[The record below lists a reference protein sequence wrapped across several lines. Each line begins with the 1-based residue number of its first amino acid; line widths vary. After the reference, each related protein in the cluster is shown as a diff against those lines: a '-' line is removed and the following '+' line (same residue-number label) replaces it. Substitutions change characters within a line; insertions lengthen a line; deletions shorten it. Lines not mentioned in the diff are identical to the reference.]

1 MSDPVENLEFIFKKH
16 DANKPKSLYSDNK
29 QQNQNNLKPQDV
41 ISSVFKQLKA
51 IQCADS
57 VTNKSSV
64 NKDFLKFKKSN
75 FLSVNNLPVY
85 EEVPK
90 SAKFDTQCVS
100 DTQLIN
106 LIEDAEIV
114 DTHRGMT
121 QEFETTFCHNTEKE
135 NFIDYKSEE
144 VDGKGSKERGKE
156 MEKMVTIEE
165 NRDVINDNI
174 AEDRTI
180 VNGENNED
188 IDMELGVISPIM
200 CSNNVL
206 DTVSKTDTQDSNIE
220 YTQVEDFSQIL
231 DDAIETDIDKSIE
244 RPLSPIIFH
253 KNIKIK
259 SKTPSPLVFALDKF
273 EQFEKI
279 AVPILESDNDLTTVK
294 RVINSQILN
303 KELHIPIGEDIQIN
317 EGDFS
322 AIESKDFKE
331 INILKDKT
339 VELKI
344 HPIKSLD
351 SDTYLE
357 FIELDKATS
366 DDLIK
371 KVMNEDFEKLS
382 TKAESEILK
391 DEILFSS
398 DEEENYV
405 HKSYQDL
412 PFTCAL
418 ETSFYNQSDVL
429 DKTMY
434 VGFQTASN
442 KSIQVFTESFSHA
455 KSILSGEITIT
466 DMVNNC
472 DREKNKELGDLD
484 GQAKMDFDAE
494 EKEFNFRQTELP
506 ELKTSNSIK
515 SIEDKLPSNK
525 KFEGFKTASKKEIK
539 LSQKALARCKKVFQD
554 IDLNEDFES
563 KIDEEYLEEEIARE
577 SEKIKEVTNSPSRE
591 ISKNI
596 PEEDIQNIDDVI
608 IQEFENI
615 EMSLKED
622 KEPDKYKANSGF
634 KTASNKDIKISD
646 TALSKIK
653 DIFKDIDFEED
664 LNEHDNIV
672 VNAENNSFET
682 KDEQDLTNTNLV
694 GFKTASNKKI
704 NISEEALTKTK
715 SIFDNIDSV
724 QLPNKSNQKLEKE
737 KQDTKDYEQPS
748 TSKAVFVGF
757 KTANNK
763 NINISEQA
771 LAKTKNIFKDLDA
784 VKLPQKN
791 KKDIKDNTS
800 ENNTINEHSNN
811 KTGVD
816 VIKGTN
822 NDNPID
828 VIDDNDNIF
837 EGIHSQ
843 EFQVPMEMDTYSP
856 KKDKI
861 DNNECDSELNGPSTS
876 KCSFVGFKT
885 ANNKNIQI
893 SAAALSKTKNI
904 FKDIDSEDFK
914 FPDKGK
920 NKDGNIYEADK
931 EDKTPANGLNFGGF
945 KTANNKAI
953 KISNSDLAKTRNI
966 FQDIDSDDFKFPSKV
981 KNNISERTIENDR
994 RNIDENTDFNKPSTS
1009 TESFVGFKTANN
1021 RKISIS
1027 KEALAKTKN
1036 IFNDIDTVKFPE
1048 KLDKLSSII
1057 KPIENDNIVNEKLK
1071 TIEDEDFNKPSTSIA
1086 GIKGFMTASNKKV
1099 AISEESLAKTRN
1111 IFQDI
1116 DAVDVNI
1123 PEGHTKNEFT
1133 DKEDVNIELNEPSTS
1148 KLGFVGFKTAN
1159 NRNIKIS
1166 KQALEKTKNIFKDI
1180 DANDFGFSKDTGRE
1194 IINEGKSVYPEP
1206 EDTPSIT
1213 SKGFVGFKTANN
1225 KVINISE
1232 TALLKTKN
1240 IFKDLGSVEI
1250 QNSKKAKTDYPDI
1263 VIDDDNIKFNQDKG
1277 DDNTKF
1283 NIPEHNIPTFQG
1295 FQTAS
1300 NKQVKISAE
1309 ALIKSRKI
1317 FQDIN
1322 TSEEFDSKENNT
1334 IIDSNKETFDANKEK
1349 TNKHEDNIDTNTK
1362 SSPIFKGFQTA
1373 NKKAV
1378 KVSKEALAKSRKLFE
1393 NLNTDDDIEPPFHGF
1408 PTTNNKKVES
1418 LKDLI
1423 KPTTSLEGNKKT
1435 KNNFKGFQT
1444 ASDKKVCISAEALVE
1459 SRKLFE
1465 DFDNND
1471 LINKESN
1478 TNNIKFGFKTA
1489 TNRDIKVSDE
1499 ALARTK
1505 RLFSDIDDVK
1515 DSLKNEVNISDIIN
1529 TQVLNNFDESL
1540 HTEDF
1545 FENEVKSKRSGS
1557 PILSCPRAKRRKK
1570 FEIPYSQKI
1579 KEPEIIKIPSET
1591 KDVNKII
1598 FTKDYKKHKTLKLK
1612 DLAKLSNQ
1620 NEDKIDPYLL
1630 KFTFENLLEFKF
1642 DKNRNDIS
1650 NEVMTIEKLKELFQ
1664 NAVNDKLIPKGWLD
1678 NHLKLILWKLI
1689 SYEFKFKMSNV
1700 CNARNVIDQ
1709 LKYRYD
1715 KELYNAQRSAL
1726 RKIFEKDDVPS
1737 KTLVLFVAGI
1747 FENGV
1752 SVASPTTDNLDLL
1765 LSDGWYCIMTTIDK
1779 MLAQLVCQ
1787 GKIVVG
1793 TKLVTNGAEL
1803 VNCEPGISPW
1813 EDTSAVRLKIF
1824 GNSTR
1829 RAHWD
1834 ARLGYHGNG
1843 AMLSQ
1848 LSSVRVDGGKVARLR
1863 VFVTRVYPGLYVEK
1877 FEDGSTVTRSE
1888 RLEHLHQM
1896 KSEAERQ
1903 AAMEK
1908 IYEEVEKEFADEDSQ
1923 DSEGFSELSSKRP
1936 CLDSGSQIA
1945 KLMKTSKDPSE
1956 FRAGLTASQSRLLEA
1971 HNSKKREDLLQNIQ
1985 QKIRDRIEK
1994 TGVGGSRNVVT
2005 LLKIRVAGVR
2015 EKSGVEVVKG
2025 MMSIWKPADAV
2036 LDIIKEGAW
2045 IDVLNVVPTA
2055 VRYSEIQISAGRQSV
2070 FSKSKYKESEIFK
2083 PYTNLLKRNC
2093 FTIKDLA
2100 KNTTMTTD
2108 YNEIDTVGFIFLID
2122 PSVRDFDSNK
2132 QPFQNIFLADA
2143 DKNIICINFWGGL
2156 KKFGYQNV
2164 LDTGQIVACFNLQKR
2179 AGNTRK
2185 SIPQYRVTEFT
2196 YFTKTP
2202 KNENARNLL
2211 DNLSKKFLSLDRR
2224 KFIEDCVILKNN
2236 FAVLKA
2242 NNENISPYRIN
2253 NSDFNISKNKMFI
2266 DSPLARPSNIDS
2278 NFNLTGLDF
2287 ESTFKQTDSQ
2297 NLSEEVL
2304 LRKRKVNE
2312 KIARLKMY
2320 GEPPPL
2326 STIHIINKSKNASNS
2341 YKSPLNRNTNISKI
2355 TTENPKN
2362 KTQLS
2367 NSKSDSSINVASVI
2381 KTPEKGVNLNESV
2394 PRSPLLN
2401 RTYVKSVNPVKIN
2414 FDVRDNND
2422 SNVDH
2427 FAEEFDGSPPLSLD

>member
-90 SAKFDTQCVS
+90 PAKFDTQCVS

-121 QEFETTFCHNTEKE
+121 QEFETTFCHNTERE
-135 NFIDYKSEE
+135 NFIDYKTEA
-144 VDGKGSKERGKE
+144 VDGKGSKERDKE
-156 MEKMVTIEE
+156 EEKMVMVEE

-180 VNGENNED
+180 DDRENNED
-188 IDMELGVISPIM
+188 IDMELISPIM
-200 CSNNVL
+200 CSNNIL
-206 DTVSKTDTQDSNIE
+206 DTDSKTDTQENNIQ
-220 YTQVEDFSQIL
+220 YTQVEDISPIL
-231 DDAIETDIDKSIE
+231 DDVIETDIDKSIE

-279 AVPILESDNDLTTVK
+279 AVPILESDNDLANVK
-294 RVINSQILN
+294 HVINSQILN
-303 KELHIPIGEDIQIN
+303 KELNIPIGEDIQMN
-317 EGDFS
+317 EEDFGTVL
-322 AIESKDFKE
+322 ESKDFKE

-351 SDTYLE
+351 SDTDLE

-398 DEEENYV
+398 DEEDNYV

-472 DREKNKELGDLD
+472 DREKNKDLGDLD
-484 GQAKMDFDAE
+484 GQAKMDLDDV
-494 EKEFNFRQTELP
+494 EKDFNIGRMELP
-506 ELKTSNSIK
+506 EFKPSSNSK
-515 SIEDKLPSNK
+515 GIEDKLPINNNLG
-525 KFEGFKTASKKEIK
+525 GFKTASKKEIK
-539 LSQKALARCKKVFQD
+539 LSQKALARYKKVFQD

-563 KIDEEYLEEEIARE
+563 KIDEEYLEEEVTRE
-577 SEKIKEVTNSPSRE
+577 TENKNGVTNSPSKE
-591 ISKNI
+591 ISKNTA
-596 PEEDIQNIDDVI
+596 EEDIQNIDDVI

-622 KEPDKYKANSGF
+622 KEPDKKIASSGF

-653 DIFKDIDFEED
+653 YIFKDIDFEED
-664 LNEHDNIV
+664 LSEHANKDIS
-672 VNAENNSFET
+672 AENNNQKTEE
-682 KDEQDLTNTNLV
+682 KQDLTNTNLV

-704 NISEEALTKTK
+704 NISKEAITKTK
-715 SIFDNIDSV
+715 SIFDNIDTV
-724 QLPNKSNQKLEKE
+724 NLPNKSNPKLEKAI
-737 KQDTKDYEQPS
+737 QDTKDYEKPS

-771 LAKTKNIFKDLDA
+771 LAKTKNIFKDLDT
-784 VKLPQKN
+784 VELPKKN
-791 KKDIKDNTS
+791 KKDIQNNTS

-811 KTGVD
+811 KTGVGD
-816 VIKGTN
+816 IKGTN

-843 EFQVPMEMDTYSP
+843 EFQVPMEMDTHSP
-856 KKDKI
+856 KKDKN
-861 DNNECDSELNGPSTS
+861 DKNECDTELNEPSTS
-876 KCSFVGFKT
+876 KRSFVGFKT
-885 ANNKNIQI
+885 ANNKNIKI

-920 NKDGNIYEADK
+920 NKDDK
-931 EDKTPANGLNFGGF
+931 EEITPTKELNFGGF

-953 KISNSDLAKTRNI
+953 KISDSALAKTNNI
-966 FQDIDSDDFKFPSKV
+966 FQGIDSDDFKFPSKV
-981 KNNISERTIENDR
+981 NSNISEKTIEDDR
-994 RNIDENTDFNKPSTS
+994 TNIDENTDFSKPSTS

-1021 RKISIS
+1021 RKIAIS

-1048 KLDKLSSII
+1048 KLDKESSIV
-1057 KPIENDNIVNEKLK
+1057 KPIEDNNIVNEIIK
-1071 TIEDEDFNKPSTSIA
+1071 TIEDEDFNKPSTSKASFI
-1086 GIKGFMTASNKKV
+1086 GFMTANNKKI

-1111 IFQDI
+1111 IFKDI
-1116 DAVDVNI
+1116 DATDIKI
-1123 PEGHTKNEFT
+1123 PEEYKKNEVIE
-1133 DKEDVNIELNEPSTS
+1133 KEDVNIELNEPSTS
-1148 KLGFVGFKTAN
+1148 KTGFVGFKTAN
-1159 NRNIKIS
+1159 NRNINVS

-1180 DANDFGFSKDTGRE
+1180 DANDFEFSKDTDGE
-1194 IINEGKSVYPEP
+1194 IINEGKSAYPEP
-1206 EDTPSIT
+1206 KDTPSIT

-1240 IFKDLGSVEI
+1240 IFKDLGSAEI
-1250 QNSKKAKTDYPDI
+1250 QNTKKVKKDYPDI
-1263 VIDDDNIKFNQDKG
+1263 EINDDNIKPCEDKG
-1277 DDNTKF
+1277 DDNTNF
-1283 NIPEHNIPTFQG
+1283 DIPEHNIPKFQG

-1300 NKQVKISAE
+1300 NKQFKISNE
-1309 ALIKSRKI
+1309 ALTKSRKI
-1317 FQDIN
+1317 FQDI
-1322 TSEEFDSKENNT
+1322 DSVENNT
-1334 IIDSNKETFDANKEK
+1334 IFDLNKETFDANKEK
-1349 TNKHEDNIDTNTK
+1349 NNKHEDNIDTNTK

-1373 NKKAV
+1373 NKKPV

-1393 NLNTDDDIEPPFHGF
+1393 GLNTDDDIEPPFHGF

-1423 KPTTSLEGNKKT
+1423 EAKTSLEGNKKT
-1435 KNNFKGFQT
+1435 NNNFKGFQT
-1444 ASDKKVCISAEALVE
+1444 ASDKKVCISAEALVK

-1471 LINKESN
+1471 LKNKVN
-1478 TNNIKFGFKTA
+1478 TPNIKFGFKTG
-1489 TNRDIKVSDE
+1489 TNKDIKVSDE
-1499 ALARTK
+1499 ALIRTK

-1515 DSLKNEVNISDIIN
+1515 DSLKDIDKNEVNVSDIID
-1529 TQVLNNFDESL
+1529 TQVLNNFNESL

-1545 FENEVKSKRSGS
+1545 FESEVKSKRSGS
-1557 PILSCPRAKRRKK
+1557 PILSCPRAKKRKK

-1591 KDVNKII
+1591 KDINKIV
-1598 FTKDYKKHKTLKLK
+1598 TKDYKKNKTLKLK
-1612 DLAKLSNQ
+1612 DLAKLSD
-1620 NEDKIDPYLL
+1620 EKEVKIDPYIIN
-1630 KFTFENLLEFKF
+1630 FTFENVLQFKF

-1650 NEVMTIEKLKELFQ
+1650 NEVMTIEKLKEMFQ
-1664 NAVNDKLIPKGWLD
+1664 NSVNDKLIPKGWLD

-1689 SYEFKFKMSNV
+1689 SYEVKFKLQRV

-1737 KTLVLFVAGI
+1737 KTLVLCVAGI

-1752 SVASPTTDNLDLL
+1752 NVASPTTDNLELL

-1803 VNCEPGISPW
+1803 VNCEQGISPW

-1863 VFVTRVYPGLYVEK
+1863 VLVTRVYPALYVEK

-1896 KSEAERQ
+1896 KSETERQ
-1903 AAMEK
+1903 AVMEK

-1923 DSEGFSELSSKRP
+1923 DSEGFSEMSNKRP

-1945 KLMKTSKDPSE
+1945 KFMKTSKDPGE

-1971 HNSKKREDLLQNIQ
+1971 HNSKKREDLLHNIQ

-2015 EKSGVEVVKG
+2015 EKSGVDVVKG

-2070 FSKSKYKESEIFK
+2070 FSKSKYKEPETFK

-2122 PSVRDFDSNK
+2122 PSIRDFDSNK

-2164 LDTGQIVACFNLQKR
+2164 LDTGQMISCFNLQKR

-2253 NSDFNISKNKMFI
+2253 NTDFNISKNKMFI
-2266 DSPLARPSNIDS
+2266 DSPLAKPSNKDS

-2297 NLSEEVL
+2297 NLSEVVL

-2341 YKSPLNRNTNISKI
+2341 YKSPLNSNKNISKI

-2367 NSKSDSSINVASVI
+2367 NSKPDSSINVASVI
-2381 KTPEKGVNLNESV
+2381 KTPEKGVNLNESAS
-2394 PRSPLLN
+2394 RSPLLN

-2422 SNVDH
+2422 STVDH

>member
-1 MSDPVENLEFIFKKH
+1 MSDPVENLEFIFKKQ
-16 DANKPKSLYSDNK
+16 DANRPKSLYSDNK
-29 QQNQNNLKPQDV
+29 QQNQVNLKPQDV

-57 VTNKSSV
+57 VPNKSSV
-64 NKDFLKFKKSN
+64 NKDLLKFKKSN

-90 SAKFDTQCVS
+90 PAKFDTQCVS

-114 DTHRGMT
+114 DGHRGMT
-121 QEFETTFCHNTEKE
+121 QEFETTFCHHTEKE
-135 NFIDYKSEE
+135 NSNEYKSEE
-144 VDGKGSKERGKE
+144 VYDKGSKERDKE
-156 MEKMVTIEE
+156 VEKMVTVEE
-165 NRDVINDNI
+165 NRDSVNGNI

-180 VNGENNED
+180 VNQEKNED
-188 IDMELGVISPIM
+188 VDMELGVISPIM

-206 DTVSKTDTQDSNIE
+206 DTDSKIDTQNSNIE
-220 YTQVEDFSQIL
+220 YTQVEEFSPIL

-279 AVPILESDNDLTTVK
+279 SVPILEGDDDLTTVK

-303 KELHIPIGEDIQIN
+303 KELHIPIGEDIQID

-322 AIESKDFKE
+322 TVESKDFKE

-339 VELKI
+339 IELKI
-344 HPIKSLD
+344 FPIKSQD
-351 SDTYLE
+351 SDTDLE

-466 DMVNNC
+466 DLVNNC

-484 GQAKMDFDAE
+484 GQAKMDFNFE
-494 EKEFNFRQTELP
+494 EKELNLGQTELP
-506 ELKTSNSIK
+506 EFKTSNSIK
-515 SIEDKLPSNK
+515 RIEDKLPSNK
-525 KFEGFKTASKKEIK
+525 KFEGFMTASKKEIR

-554 IDLNEDFES
+554 IDLNENFDG
-563 KIDEEYLEEEIARE
+563 KIDEDYLDEEVAKET
-577 SEKIKEVTNSPSRE
+577 EKKNVVTTSPSRE
-591 ISKNI
+591 ISTNTA
-596 PEEDIQNIDDVI
+596 EEDIQNIDDVI

-622 KEPDKYKANSGF
+622 KEPDKNVASSGF

-664 LNEHDNIV
+664 LNEHDDIV
-672 VNAENNSFET
+672 ANADNNSLKT
-682 KDEQDLTNTNLV
+682 KEEQDLSNSNLV

-704 NISEEALTKTK
+704 NISKEALTKTK
-715 SIFDNIDSV
+715 SIFDHIDSV
-724 QLPNKSNQKLEKE
+724 NFPNKSNPKLEKE
-737 KQDTKDYEQPS
+737 KQDTKDYEKPS

-763 NINISEQA
+763 KINISEQA
-771 LAKTKNIFKDLDA
+771 LAKTKNIFKDLDT
-784 VKLPQKN
+784 VELPKKN
-791 KKDIKDNTS
+791 KKDIQDNTS
-800 ENNTINEHSNN
+800 ENNTIHVHFEN
-811 KTGVD
+811 KTVD
-816 VIKGTN
+816 IKGTSN
-822 NDNPID
+822 HNPID

-861 DNNECDSELNGPSTS
+861 DKNECETELNEPSTS

-885 ANNKNIQI
+885 ANNKNINI

-920 NKDGNIYEADK
+920 NKDEKIYETDK
-931 EDKTPANGLNFGGF
+931 EEIIPTKELNLGGF

-953 KISNSDLAKTRNI
+953 KISDTALAKTKNI
-966 FQDIDSDDFKFPSKV
+966 FQGIDSDDFKFPAKV
-981 KNNISERTIENDR
+981 QNNISERTIEDDR
-994 RNIDENTDFNKPSTS
+994 RNIGENTDCNKPSTA
-1009 TESFVGFKTANN
+1009 TETFVGFKTANN
-1021 RKISIS
+1021 KKITIS

-1036 IFNDIDTVKFPE
+1036 IFNDIGTVKFPE
-1048 KLDKLSSII
+1048 KLGKDSSSS
-1057 KPIENDNIVNEKLK
+1057 EKMK
-1071 TIEDEDFNKPSTSIA
+1071 TIEDEDFNKPSTSKVVF
-1086 GIKGFMTASNKKV
+1086 KGFMTANNKKI

-1111 IFQDI
+1111 IFKDI
-1116 DAVDVNI
+1116 DATDFNI

-1133 DKEDVNIELNEPSTS
+1133 EREDVNIEFNEPSTS
-1148 KLGFVGFKTAN
+1148 KTGFVGFKTAN
-1159 NRNIKIS
+1159 NRNINVS

-1180 DANDFGFSKDTGRE
+1180 DSNDFGFSKDTDRE
-1194 IINEGKSVYPEP
+1194 IINEAKSVYPEP
-1206 EDTPSIT
+1206 KDTPSIT
-1213 SKGFVGFKTANN
+1213 NKGFEGFKTANN

-1232 TALLKTKN
+1232 TALMKTRN
-1240 IFKDLGSVEI
+1240 IFKDLGSADL
-1250 QNSKKAKTDYPDI
+1250 QTKKVKKDYPDI
-1263 VIDDDNIKFNQDKG
+1263 EIDNDKIKSS
-1277 DDNTKF
+1277 DDNTNF
-1283 NIPEHNIPTFQG
+1283 NIPEPNIPKFQG

-1300 NKQVKISAE
+1300 NKQVKISNE
-1309 ALIKSRKI
+1309 ALIKSRKM
-1317 FQDIN
+1317 FQDI
-1322 TSEEFDSKENNT
+1322 DSVENNT
-1334 IIDSNKETFDANKEK
+1334 MFDLNKESFDANKEK
-1349 TNKHEDNIDTNTK
+1349 TKKHEDNLDTNTK

-1373 NKKAV
+1373 NKKTV
-1378 KVSKEALAKSRKLFE
+1378 KISKEALAKSRKLFE
-1393 NLNTDDDIEPPFHGF
+1393 GLNTDDDIEPPFHGF
-1408 PTTNNKKVES
+1408 PSTNNKKVES
-1418 LKDLI
+1418 LKDLS
-1423 KPTTSLEGNKKT
+1423 KATTSLEGNKKT
-1435 KNNFKGFQT
+1435 KSNFKGFQT
-1444 ASDKKVCISAEALVE
+1444 ASDKKVCISAEALVK

-1471 LINKESN
+1471 LINKDSN
-1478 TNNIKFGFKTA
+1478 TPSIKFGFKTGS
-1489 TNRDIKVSDE
+1489 NRDIKVSDE

-1515 DSLKNEVNISDIIN
+1515 DSLKDKDKNEVNLSDIIN

-1557 PILSCPRAKRRKK
+1557 PILSCPRAKKRKK

-1579 KEPEIIKIPSET
+1579 KEPEIVKIPSET

-1598 FTKDYKKHKTLKLK
+1598 FTKDYKKYKTLKLK
-1612 DLAKLSNQ
+1612 DLSKLSDQ
-1620 NEDKIDPYLL
+1620 KEVKIDPYIL
-1630 KFTFENLLEFKF
+1630 KFTFENLLQFIF

-1664 NAVNDKLIPKGWLD
+1664 NSVNEKLIPKGWLD

-1689 SYEFKFKMSNV
+1689 SYEVKFKMTSI

-1737 KTLVLFVAGI
+1737 KTMVLCVAGI

-1752 SVASPTTDNLDLL
+1752 CVTSPTTDNIELL

-1787 GKIVVG
+1787 GRIVVG

-1803 VNCEPGISPW
+1803 VNCEQGISPW

-1843 AMLSQ
+1843 AMFSQ

-1863 VFVTRVYPGLYVEK
+1863 VLVTRVYPALYVEK

-1923 DSEGFSELSSKRP
+1923 DSEGFSEMSSKRP
-1936 CLDSGSQIA
+1936 CLDSDSQIA
-1945 KLMKTSKDPSE
+1945 KLMKTSKDPGE

-1971 HNSKKREDLLQNIQ
+1971 HNSKKREDLLHNIQ

-2015 EKSGVEVVKG
+2015 EKSGGDFVKG

-2070 FSKSKYKESEIFK
+2070 FSKSKYKEPETFK

-2122 PSVRDFDSNK
+2122 PSIRDFDSNK

-2164 LDTGQIVACFNLQKR
+2164 LDTGQLVACFNLQKR

-2266 DSPLARPSNIDS
+2266 DSPLARPSNIDP

-2341 YKSPLNRNTNISKI
+2341 YKSPLNSNNNISKI
-2355 TTENPKN
+2355 TTAENPKN

-2367 NSKSDSSINVASVI
+2367 NSKSDSSINVASAI
-2381 KTPEKGVNLNESV
+2381 KTPEKGVNLNESAS
-2394 PRSPLLN
+2394 RSPLLN